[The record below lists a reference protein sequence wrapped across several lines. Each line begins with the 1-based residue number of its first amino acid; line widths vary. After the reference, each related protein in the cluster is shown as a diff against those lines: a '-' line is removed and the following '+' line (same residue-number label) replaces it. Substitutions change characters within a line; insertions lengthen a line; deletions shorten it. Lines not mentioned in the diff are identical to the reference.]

1 MENNMQPSHSNKR
14 LKKGQVKIEFS
25 PKLITSWGGTA
36 ALFSRYFDKIGF
48 RELVEK
54 IYPVQEYSNN
64 STGVYSKL
72 VSLFISVLNGGTKF
86 SHINY
91 MENGVKIFERCFRVK
106 RLVKSSTGITRYWN
120 KYDSMSLT
128 ETLLQNISQYFL
140 HPLLENA
147 NIEKDT
153 LRFDSTVITR
163 YGTQEG
169 AKKGYNPAKRG
180 RPSNHPQLAFLGS
193 GYTVNFWNRA
203 GNTRSAN
210 GIVEFYNQ
218 TRGFIGD
225 IKIERVLADSGY
237 YDRNFILKLEE
248 DKMEYVIST
257 PIHQYFQRIIY
268 NLSEW
273 KRVDDGIEVSEFAY
287 SHYNEIWGGERRYV
301 VVRQEIK
308 RRPKATGKQLSL
320 FKEEDY
326 GKEYRHSLYITNNKT
341 DTPYDIWCYYR
352 PRANVENII
361 ENLKD
366 GFGLSAYNMKSF
378 WATEAVLMTICLILH
393 NLVTV
398 LIKQVLHTSDKDRK
412 LRTIRMEYLVV
423 PALLGK
429 DGRDDVLRLGLTN
442 PKRQTKFT
450 EALER
455 LKDMKLTFYCNA
467 VENEEVA

>member
-1 MENNMQPSHSNKR
+1 MQQSQGNKS

-72 VSLFISVLNGGTKF
+72 ISLFISVLNGGTKF

-91 MENGVKIFERCFRVK
+91 MENGIKIFERCFGVK

-120 KYDSMSLT
+120 KYDRRSLN
-128 ETLLQNISQYFL
+128 EVLLQNISQYFL

-147 NIEKDT
+147 DIASDT

-169 AKKGYNPAKRG
+169 ARKGYNPAKRG
-180 RPSNHPQLAFLGS
+180 RPSHHPQLAFLGS
-193 GYTVNFWNRA
+193 GYTVNLWNRP

-210 GIVEFYNQ
+210 GIVDFYTQ
-218 TRGFIGD
+218 TRGFVGD

-248 DKMEYVIST
+248 DKLEYVIAA
-257 PIHQYFQRIIY
+257 PMHQFFQWIVY
-268 NLSEW
+268 SQTEW
-273 KRVDDGIEVSEFAY
+273 TRVDEGIEVGEFSY
-287 SHYNEIWGGERRYV
+287 SHLKESWGGERRYV

-320 FKEEDY
+320 FKDEDY
-326 GKEYRHSLYITNNKT
+326 GKEYRHSLFVTNNNT
-341 DTPYDIWCYYR
+341 ASPHEIWCFYR

-366 GFGLSAYNMKSF
+366 GFGLSAYNMKNF

-398 LIKQVLHTSDKDRK
+398 LIKQVLHTRDKDRK

-429 DGRDDVLRLGLTN
+429 DGRDDVLRLGLSN
-442 PKRQTKFT
+442 PKRRAKF
-450 EALER
+450 ADVLDR
-455 LKDMKLTFYCNA
+455 LKNMRLTFFCNA
-467 VENEEVA
+467 VDNVEVA